1 MVIQGARI
9 KQIIDILGLTQR
21 RFATELGLSQAFI
34 SQVVNGTSEISHRFL
49 KKLSGTYSVNID
61 WVVSERGRIFNTD
74 SEPDKIAAETFSADH
89 DQDET
94 SAQILKANIFNI
106 RHRWK
111 IDQDKFGELLG
122 GATRNKVSNWE
133 RGRTEPDYDVL
144 SRLEALTGIP
154 QRRIRTQELNRN
166 EIPARPNTVPATSVA
181 PGVEVEEV
189 YRLQREILERVAAIE
204 EILRT
209 WRERGRLAESDK
221 KE

>member
-21 RFATELGLSQAFI
+21 RFATELGFSQAFI

-61 WVVSERGRIFNTD
+61 WVVSERGQMFNTE
-74 SEPDKIAAETFSADH
+74 SEPGKLKMAAEKVPADP

-94 SAQILKANIFNI
+94 SNQILKANIFNI

-111 IDQDKFGELLG
+111 IDQDEFGELLG

-133 RGRTEPDYDVL
+133 RGRSAPDYDVL

-154 QRRIRTQELNRN
+154 QRRIRTQELNRT
-166 EIPARPNTVPATSVA
+166 EIPDRPNAVPAPLAA
-181 PGVEVEEV
+181 PGVDVEEV
-189 YRLQREILERVAAIE
+189 YRLQQEILQRVAAIE
-204 EILRT
+204 EILRA
-209 WRERGRLAESDK
+209 WREQGPFGPT
-221 KE
+221 